1 MVQNNEKLLFIVL
14 YVVYWFIRPKKDQIQ
29 NQDDEHNECHKL
41 ILVCGQLDL
50 KYMATSVS

>member
-1 MVQNNEKLLFIVL
+1 MVQNNETLLFIAL